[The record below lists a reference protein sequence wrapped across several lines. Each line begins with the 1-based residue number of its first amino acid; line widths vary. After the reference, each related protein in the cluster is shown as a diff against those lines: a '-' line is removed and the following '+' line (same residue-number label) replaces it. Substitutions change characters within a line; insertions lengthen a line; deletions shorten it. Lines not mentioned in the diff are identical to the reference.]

1 MTLSTF
7 KEWPRWVHN
16 PALNEWRVFASLDA
30 IPADWIAAIE
40 APAPV
45 APPVQAPAPI
55 QAPPALDPLDHDGDG
70 RRGGSLPKKRG
81 RR

>member
-16 PALNEWRVFASLDA
+16 PVSNEWRVFPSLAA

-40 APAPV
+40 APPHH
-45 APPVQAPAPI
+45 
-55 QAPPALDPLDHDGDG
+55 PLDHDGDG
-70 RRGGSLPKKRG
+70 RKGGAVPAAKRA
-81 RR
+81 RKAKA